1 MGKVYFIG
9 HLIFIGKFKN
19 GELNGKVKEYNDE
32 GKLIFEGIYLYGEK
46 IKGKEY
52 INDYLDYEGEYLF
65 N

>member
-1 MGKVYFIG
+1 M
-9 HLIFIGKFKN
+9 
-19 GELNGKVKEYNDE
+19 KEYNDE

-52 INDYLDYEGEYLF
+52 INDYLDYEGENLF